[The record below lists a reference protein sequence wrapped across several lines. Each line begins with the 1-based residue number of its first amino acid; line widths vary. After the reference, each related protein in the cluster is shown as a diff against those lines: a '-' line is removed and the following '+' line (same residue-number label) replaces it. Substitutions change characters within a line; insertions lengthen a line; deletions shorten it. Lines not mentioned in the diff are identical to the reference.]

1 MEPTPDTPPERPAV
15 PKKGK
20 RQAHQQPS
28 KMGGRQSR
36 LANKGRGL
44 LIEEG
49 LRIYTQQ
56 LLPTSTSAHTTM
68 VYEVKDL
75 ADFNQKLE
83 EAGNNL
89 VIVDFHATWC
99 GPCKM
104 IAPKIE
110 EMSKDYT
117 NVVFLKVDVDEC
129 EDIATQ
135 YDISAMPTFVFIK
148 NKQKVEAF
156 SGANADKLKELLLK
170 FK

>member
-1 MEPTPDTPPERPAV
+1 
-15 PKKGK
+15 
-20 RQAHQQPS
+20 
-28 KMGGRQSR
+28 
-36 LANKGRGL
+36 
-44 LIEEG
+44 
-49 LRIYTQQ
+49 
-56 LLPTSTSAHTTM
+56 M

-170 FK
+170 LK